1 MNIHEINKRIDN
13 GDLYFKCASDN
24 SYVLRA
30 KPKTDNYY
38 VKLTG
43 QPEFK
48 SEQNSSLLTN
58 AYLEIKF
65 ITKKEYKDF

>member
-30 KPKTDNYY
+30 EPETTNYFI
-38 VKLTG
+38 KFRG
-43 QPEFK
+43 EAEFK
-48 SEQNSSLLTN
+48 AETNSSLLTD
-58 AYLEIKF
+58 AYLQIEF
-65 ITKKEYKDF
+65 ITEKEYKDF